1 MFRSLYFKIVMILV
15 IMVFAVMGVVGV
27 VLISSVSDFY
37 RDEFSEQMAENF
49 KEGTQLR
56 DELTAALSD
65 ENYFT
70 EQKSILAS
78 YGSMLGIDA
87 YRNYYI
93 LDINGLMLEGSDAS
107 LGKSLIKT
115 SNMIEAMKG
124 GDSCV
129 STKVVEYSDAA
140 FYLKSGE
147 RECIIYIKD
156 SLNEV
161 SRLQWSLIS
170 IIIQAI
176 FIGLVIAILLAFF
189 LAKAISSPI
198 QNLTKGT
205 QLVAE
210 GDFSTTIE
218 AHSNDEIGTLTENF
232 NVMKN
237 ALKNTLDEV
246 SGERAKLETVFSY
259 LTDSVITFSEDGEIL
274 NINECGIRMFGE
286 HYSESFNIY
295 KMFDLLG
302 VPFNG
307 DKLELS
313 GFGGKAE
320 STDGGIVIHEL
331 VYNNR
336 VFDVSFGVIKYLK
349 DNELQEGFITI
360 IHDITETYELDKS
373 RREFVANVSHEL
385 RTPLTSIK
393 GACETIL
400 EDDEMP
406 EEIRRHFLSMV
417 VTESDR
423 MTRIVADL
431 LVLSRLD
438 NKRTR
443 WRIEEFDCREAIRH
457 LCEVMRVDA
466 KARNHKLRFSASKYI
481 PNIVGDR
488 EKIEQVII
496 NIMSNAMKYTP
507 DGGEINVLA
516 KYSKNKP
523 DIITVSVSDNGI
535 GIPKEDVDHL
545 FERFYR
551 VEKSRT
557 SETGGTGLGLAI
569 AKEIIMAHGGDIKI
583 ESTYGKGTTM
593 IIELPLVCEL
603 EGDE

>member
-1 MFRSLYFKIVMILV
+1 
-15 IMVFAVMGVVGV
+15 MVFAVMGVVGI

-37 RDEFSEQMAENF
+37 RDEFSMQMAENLAPD
-49 KEGTQLR
+49 TQLR
-56 DELTAALSD
+56 SELTDALSD
-65 ENYFT
+65 ENYYI
-70 EQKSILAS
+70 EQKNILAS

-93 LDINGLMLEGSDAS
+93 LDKNGTVLEGSDAE

-115 SNMIEAMKG
+115 TNMLNAMTG
-124 GDSCV
+124 ADSCK
-129 STKVVEYSDAA
+129 STFVVEYSDAA
-140 FYLKSGE
+140 FYLSDGE

-156 SLNEV
+156 SLDEV
-161 SRLQWSLIS
+161 SRLQWVLIS
-170 IIIQAI
+170 IVIQAI
-176 FIGLVIAILLAFF
+176 FLGLLIAILLAFF

-218 AHSNDEIGTLTENF
+218 AHSDDEIGTLTENF

-246 SGERAKLETVFSY
+246 SGERKKLETVFSY
-259 LTDSVITFSEDGEIL
+259 LTDSVIAFSRDGKVI
-274 NINECGIRMFGE
+274 NINECGIRMFGDQ
-286 HYSESFNIY
+286 YSDDFDIY
-295 KMFDLLG
+295 RMFDLLG

-320 STDGGIVIHEL
+320 ATDGGIVIHEL

-336 VFDVSFGVIKYLK
+336 VFDISFGTFKYL
-349 DNELQEGFITI
+349 NEKELEEGFITI

-443 WRIEEFDCREAIRH
+443 WRIEEFDLREAIRH

-466 KARNHKLRFSASKYI
+466 KTRNHKLRFSASKVI
-481 PNIVGDR
+481 PAVIGDR

-507 DGGEINVLA
+507 DGGEINVVA
-516 KYSKNKP
+516 KYTKSRS
-523 DIITVSVSDNGI
+523 DIVSISVTDNGI
-535 GIPKEDVDHL
+535 GIPKEDVEHL

-569 AKEIIMAHGGDIKI
+569 AKEIIIAHGGDIKI
-583 ESTYGKGTTM
+583 DSNYGVGTTVT
-593 IIELPLVCEL
+593 IELPLKCEL
-603 EGDE
+603 TSDE